1 MMQVV
6 VEGRNQVDLT
16 NRIIAYCGIGCS
28 ECSAYIATQS
38 GDRSALE
45 RVAAQWQEEYNL
57 ERVTIKDVTCD
68 GCLGEG
74 GRKGAHCFECDI
86 RACGQ
91 ARGVVNCAHC
101 PDYACERL
109 ESFFGSVPGVQAV
122 LDQVRALL
130 Q

>member
-1 MMQVV
+1 M
-6 VEGRNQVDLT
+6 DLT
-16 NRIIAYCGIGCS
+16 NKIIATCGIVCS
-28 ECSAYIATQS
+28 DCSAYIATQS
-38 GDRSALE
+38 GDPSALE

-68 GCLGEG
+68 GYLGEG
-74 GRKGAHCFECDI
+74 GRKGAHCFACDI

-109 ESFFGSVPGVQAV
+109 ERFFGIVPGVQAV
-122 LDQVRALL
+122 LDQVRASL